1 MPAPLSGGCGSG
13 GGSCANLGG
22 SGRGLCVA
30 KDRGRV
36 RPCVR
41 RASGAAGAASP
52 LGAASSRKL
61 PSFSFLPGFFY
72 LKGAEVPRGLCGDR
86 NWEFTSVSEPFLL
99 SPLSSLLSPPP
110 PSASAL
116 PLLGCFCS
124 PAPPLSWAAFRVLP
138 CLVCGHCWVE
148 WPHRPAPVLST
159 ALDAMP
165 VTGLATEGGQPVES
179 STPPCFGVRV
189 VRPAQEHTCGL
200 ASVSRA
206 YISEV
211 CRAVRFR
218 PWSSLQH
225 DRSQSGR
232 LCDGSR
238 WPCGHCGRWVFTSI
252 VA

>member
-22 SGRGLCVA
+22 SGRGHCVA

-99 SPLSSLLSPPP
+99 SPLATSPLPLHPASPGLLLFTCSSSLLGCLPGF
-110 PSASAL
+110 AL
-116 PLLGCFCS
+116 FGVWSLLGGVASPSCS
-124 PAPPLSWAAFRVLP
+124 CAQHCVGCHACYGTRHGGRTACGVKHPALLWSEGRAARPGAHVWHGL
-138 CLVCGHCWVE
+138 CL
-148 WPHRPAPVLST
+148 
-159 ALDAMP
+159 
-165 VTGLATEGGQPVES
+165 Q
-179 STPPCFGVRV
+179 
-189 VRPAQEHTCGL
+189 
-200 ASVSRA
+200 SVH
-206 YISEV
+206 
-211 CRAVRFR
+211 F
-218 PWSSLQH
+218 
-225 DRSQSGR
+225 
-232 LCDGSR
+232 
-238 WPCGHCGRWVFTSI
+238 
-252 VA
+252 